1 MSQLEDIRNNIGKQ
15 AEARQ
20 RFLTSERFTESF
32 YITGTSESIILYQKM
47 AETYKDKLK
56 AAEKLCG
63 ELMDANDELKR
74 EVKDMEHEIEEL
86 HDNFRWASNEAS
98 DLQALKRFMEQEL

>member
-1 MSQLEDIRNNIGKQ
+1 MIV
-15 AEARQ
+15 
-20 RFLTSERFTESF
+20 
-32 YITGTSESIILYQKM
+32 ILYQKM

-86 HDNFRWASNEAS
+86 HDNFR
-98 DLQALKRFMEQEL
+98 